1 MGPNPLHPDRM
12 SPAERRAEL
21 CRILAAGLIRMM
33 AAKSSSLSAD
43 RGESSVDFSPRP
55 ERSCNATQAET
66 CMTTPDP
73 IPARLAALKTTAT
86 RELKEQWRDLF
97 DTRTATLQ
105 PALPRE
111 PACLPHPGTGL
122 WRAQAG
128 DGAAA

>member
-43 RGESSVDFSPRP
+43 RGESSVDFSPHQSGHATR
-55 ERSCNATQAET
+55 TQAET

-73 IPARLAALKTTAT
+73 IPARLAALKTTPT
-86 RELKEQWRDLF
+86 LELKEQWRNLF
-97 DTRTATLQ
+97 ETETASLQ

-128 DGAAA
+128 DGAAT